1 MNPKKRGEMQRV
13 RPRLRSLLSAG
24 MLSALVAPVAAEP
37 APYDAALAAGVRAV
51 AADVITWRRDF
62 HAHPEL
68 SNREVRTA
76 ARVAEHLR
84 ALKFDE
90 VHTGIAETG
99 VVGILV
105 GGQPGP
111 VVALR
116 ADMDALPVE
125 EPAGLPFASRVR
137 AEYQGQEVPVM
148 HACGHDAHTA
158 MLMGVASVLAGMR
171 STLPGTV
178 AFIFQPAEEGAP
190 RGETGGAKRMLAEGV
205 LRTAR
210 EPAAIFGLH
219 VWPVE
224 AGTLAWRSK
233 GTMAASDRLSIV
245 VKGRQTHGSSPWL
258 GVDPVIVSAQIMT
271 ALQAIPSRQLDVTR
285 SPSVITI
292 GSIHGGVRNNIIP
305 DEVRMEGT
313 LRNFDEGV
321 RAEAH
326 ARVRRT
332 STAIADAAG
341 ATAEVD
347 VHEQT
352 VVTFNDP
359 ALTRQMLPSLERAAP
374 GKIIEAPLIMAAED
388 FSYFQREIPGL
399 FVFLGVNKPGV
410 PAGAAASNHS
420 PLFYVNEDTLQV
432 GVRALAQLAVD
443 FLSAQSPAR

>member
-1 MNPKKRGEMQRV
+1 MSRAGREQRDPQAKRH
-13 RPRLRSLLSAG
+13 
-24 MLSALVAPVAAEP
+24 P
-37 APYDAALAAGVRAV
+37 APWAVHVCLGLSVCTGLAAQEIPQDLALTQAV
-51 AADVITWRRDF
+51 ASVEPDVIAWRRDF

-68 SNREVRTA
+68 SNRETRTA

-84 ALKFDE
+84 ALGMDE

-116 ADMDALPVE
+116 ADMDALPVA
-125 EPAGLPFASRVR
+125 EPPGLPFASTVK
-137 AEYQGQEVPVM
+137 AEYNGQQVPVM

-158 MLMGVASVLAGMR
+158 MLMGVATVLSANR
-171 STLPGTV
+171 AALPGTV
-178 AFIFQPAEEGAP
+178 AFIFQPSEEGAP
-190 RGETGGAKRMLAEGV
+190 AGETGGAKRMLEEGV
-205 LRTAR
+205 LAR
-210 EPAAIFGLH
+210 AHQPKAIFGLH
-219 VWPVE
+219 VWPVS

-233 GTMAASDRLSIV
+233 GAMAASDRLSIV

-258 GVDPVIVSAQIMT
+258 GIDPVIVSAQIMT

-313 LRNFDEGV
+313 MRNFDERV
-321 RAEAH
+321 RADAH

-332 STAIADAAG
+332 SEAIAGAAG
-341 ATAEVD
+341 ATAEVTI
-347 VHEQT
+347 HEQT
-352 VVTFNDP
+352 VVTWNDP
-359 ALTRQMLPSLERAAP
+359 ELTARMVPSLERAAP
-374 GKIIEAPLIMAAED
+374 GKVIEAPLIMAAED

-410 PAGAAASNHS
+410 EAGEAASNHS
-420 PLFYVNEDTLQV
+420 PEFYINEDTLKV

-443 FLSAQSPAR
+443 YLNGR